1 MIFVNF
7 WLQVCQQYEF
17 YNEKKVGRPIKFN
30 ALLTTYEV
38 VLKDKA
44 VLSKI
49 KWIYL
54 MVDEA
59 HRLKN
64 SEAQLY
70 TALLVCN
77 LLKNIF
83 LFSWFFFRLLR
94 MGGVSYLF
102 QEFSTKNKL
111 LITGTPLQNSVEELW
126 YAFFPF
132 QAFLWRWPFVLFRI
146 PINPETCKFMFFVC
160 L

>member
-1 MIFVNF
+1 LQNTQQIPGPFLVVVPLSTLANWAKEF
-7 WLQVCQQYEF
+7 RKWLPGMNIIVYVGTRASREVCQQYEF

-70 TALLVCN
+70 TALLVCDFF
-77 LLKNIF
+77 KNF
-83 LFSWFFFRLLR
+83 YLFSWFFFWLFI
-94 MGGVSYLF
+94 MGGISYLF
-102 QEFSTKNKL
+102 
-111 LITGTPLQNSVEELW
+111 
-126 YAFFPF
+126 
-132 QAFLWRWPFVLFRI
+132 
-146 PINPETCKFMFFVC
+146 
-160 L
+160 

>member
-1 MIFVNF
+1 MF

-70 TALLVCN
+70 TALLVCD
-77 LLKNIF
+77 LSKNF
-83 LFSWFFFRLLR
+83 DLFSRFFFWLFR
-94 MGGVSYLF
+94 MGSVSYLF

-126 YAFFPF
+126 YAIFPCL
-132 QAFLWRWPFVLFRI
+132 AFLSEMVFFI
-146 PINPETCKFMFFVC
+146 IPETCKLMFFC
-160 L
+160 LFIIFDN

>member
-1 MIFVNF
+1 MFLYDSNIYMLTAYTLLYPSLPWCRILIFVNF

-70 TALLVCN
+70 TALLVCDFF
-77 LLKNIF
+77 KNF
-83 LFSWFFFRLLR
+83 YLFSWFFFWLFI
-94 MGGVSYLF
+94 MGGISYLF
-102 QEFSTKNKL
+102 
-111 LITGTPLQNSVEELW
+111 
-126 YAFFPF
+126 
-132 QAFLWRWPFVLFRI
+132 
-146 PINPETCKFMFFVC
+146 
-160 L
+160 

>member
-1 MIFVNF
+1 
-7 WLQVCQQYEF
+7 
-17 YNEKKVGRPIKFN
+17 
-30 ALLTTYEV
+30 
-38 VLKDKA
+38 
-44 VLSKI
+44 
-49 KWIYL
+49 

>member
-1 MIFVNF
+1 MF

-70 TALLVCN
+70 TALLVCD
-77 LLKNIF
+77 LSKNF
-83 LFSWFFFRLLR
+83 HPFSRFFF
-94 MGGVSYLF
+94 VVV
-102 QEFSTKNKL
+102 
-111 LITGTPLQNSVEELW
+111 QNG
-126 YAFFPF
+126 
-132 QAFLWRWPFVLFRI
+132 
-146 PINPETCKFMFFVC
+146 
-160 L
+160 